1 MDLITYTEDID
12 QLRLDIVDISLDA
25 DHVAHKICGYD
36 DEITKLLI
44 TKIPT
49 ARKYNKRVSL
59 VRNINQEVIESIP
72 SMEVIGWLDNGEYK
86 FYPYGK
92 DKYESVYNVL
102 PVTYTDED
110 GEQTYTPPYMM
121 GVFA

>member
-1 MDLITYTEDID
+1 MDLITYTEDIE
-12 QLRLDIVDISLDA
+12 QLRLDIADIWNSND
-25 DHVAHKICGYD
+25 DHLAKSICQIGFQL
-36 DEITKLLI
+36 KI

-49 ARKYNKRVSL
+49 AKRDSKSVSL
-59 VRNINQEVIESIP
+59 VRNITKEVIESIP

-86 FYPYGK
+86 FYPYGR

-102 PVTYTDED
+102 PQTYLDED
-110 GEQTYTPPYMM
+110 DVEQTYTPPYMM

>member
-1 MDLITYTEDID
+1 MDLITYTENID
-12 QLRLDIVDISLDA
+12 QLRLDIVDISLDV
-25 DHVAHKICGYD
+25 DHVAHKICSNNGGVAR
-36 DEITKLLI
+36 LLL

-49 ARKYNKRVSL
+49 AKRDNKSASL
-59 VRNINQEVIESIP
+59 ARNISQELIESIP
-72 SMEVIGWLDNGEYK
+72 SMEVIGWCEDNEYK
-86 FYPYGK
+86 FYPYGR

-110 GEQTYTPPYMM
+110 GEQVYTPPYMM